1 MGLLE
6 GKTALITGVD
16 SNIGIATAKEFVNE
30 GADVLI
36 TARSNS
42 ALTAALTAIGKNVIG
57 LKVDVSNPADLNI
70 LFAQIN
76 RDMGKLDILFAN
88 ADVAEFF
95 LSTNT
100 TDEPYY
106 SKFQSLVFTI
116 QKALSVLRNGAS
128 IIIIAPAVTKAGRTD
143 QWFLIAIIEAIRA
156 FAHALPLDLTDR
168 FIRVNA
174 LSLGAFDPSRLND
187 LQVVGAA
194 EQHLGIL
201 SKDIET
207 SKPSTTAEI
216 AEAIVSLCD
225 GSREITGNELIM
237 DGGEAHFKPLSGT
250 IALDKLGTPEE
261 VAKNAV
267 FLASDISSSLTGM
280 ELFVDDRMAKL

>member
-1 MGLLE
+1 LGLLE

-42 ALTAALTAIGKNVIG
+42 ALTAALTVIGKNVIG

-70 LFAQIN
+70 LVAQII

-95 LSTNT
+95 LSANT

-128 IIIIAPAVTKAGRTD
+128 IIIIAPAVTKTGITD
-143 QWFLIAIIEAIRA
+143 QWFLSATIEAIRA
-156 FAHALPLDLTDR
+156 FARALPLDLTDR

-174 LSLGAFDPSRLND
+174 LSLGAIDPSRPND

-250 IALDKLGTPEE
+250 LALDKFGTPEE